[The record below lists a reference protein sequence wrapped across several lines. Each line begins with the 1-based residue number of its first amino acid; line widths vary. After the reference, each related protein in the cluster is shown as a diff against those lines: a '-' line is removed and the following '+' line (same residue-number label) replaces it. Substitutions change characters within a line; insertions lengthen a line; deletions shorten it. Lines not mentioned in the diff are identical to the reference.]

1 MSDIAYAGT
10 VTLHEAK
17 WTDKDG
23 STVTFKLPM
32 AGMDGLRNPFEKW
45 TKRRKG
51 HAGTRFMI
59 VIVEWDEGTRGS
71 LVYDDEVMLAGWNDS
86 QTTGHTVKFWLAM
99 DQMGHPFEGFERHK
113 DVFAISLVELDDD
126 QEPINQTTRDKV
138 EKAGKT
144 PSQRV
149 SYVAAM
155 LCKSPMFHAWLGHDE
170 WVKQQAREVPAD
182 WEDIATRWLYRHLQI
197 DSRSE
202 LDSDETKAEK
212 FHNTIRRPYL
222 SWFEEHHDDKAA
234 L

>member
-99 DQMGHPFEGFERHK
+99 DQMGHPFEGFERNK
-113 DVFAISLVELDDD
+113 DRFYISLVEIDDD
-126 QEPINQTTRDKV
+126 QETIDQKVRDRV
-138 EKAGKT
+138 EAASKR
-144 PSQRV
+144 PSERL

-155 LCKSPMFHAWLGHDE
+155 LCKNEGFWTWIGQDE
-170 WVKQQAREVPAD
+170 RVKQMIREGEADENNMEEAARD
-182 WEDIATRWLYRHLQI
+182 WIYRALDIK
-197 DSRSE
+197 SRAE
-202 LDSDETKAEK
+202 LDTDPLKAEK
-212 FHNTIRRPYL
+212 FHDHIRRPFLLWQGEY
-222 SWFEEHHDDKAA
+222 
-234 L
+234 